1 MSPPDININY
11 EGTEQ
16 IVKTEVQNSSAGL
29 QIGCF
34 QRTTHYRLNALVP
47 PLCKHKHL
55 VIM

>member
-29 QIGCF
+29 QIGCS
-34 QRTTHYRLNALVP
+34 QRTTHYKAKCISTTL
-47 PLCKHKHL
+47 
-55 VIM
+55 MQT